1 LVTGTRFSLRGTL
14 LKLGWRDIPESRVKP
29 FLIIDTLQEFANAG
43 ERLVEIAIFVAVN
56 LLLFQGFHERFASRV
71 GEGRQLHRMT
81 TMPIPLLKSS
91 THTIR

>member
-1 LVTGTRFSLRGTL
+1 LRGTL

-56 LLLFQGFHERFASRV
+56 LLIIAYSGACE
-71 GEGRQLHRMT
+71 
-81 TMPIPLLKSS
+81 
-91 THTIR
+91 

>member
-1 LVTGTRFSLRGTL
+1 LRGTV

-56 LLLFQGFHERFASRV
+56 LLLFQGFHE
-71 GEGRQLHRMT
+71 
-81 TMPIPLLKSS
+81 
-91 THTIR
+91 